1 MSAGI
6 VVVGSVHTDFV
17 ATAPRLPER
26 DETVRGDRFDTHPGG
41 KGGNQA
47 IQAALLGHPTTL
59 VGRVGDD
66 WFGRRLIEALQRK
79 GVDTGHI
86 RVDPDAPTGASTVLV
101 GEEGDYASIVALGA
115 GGRMAHT
122 DIDSARSTFAQ
133 ARVALVQLEL
143 DLPITAYA
151 ADMARQAGAFVV
163 LNASPVTEADQALV
177 SALSERVDVVV
188 VNQGEARRLA
198 ARCVAVE
205 AEGPLL
211 AKALRRRLG
220 VPAVVVTV
228 GATGAVLCDGG
239 GDHVFAGFDVPVV
252 DTIGAGDA
260 FVATVAGRLA
270 AGSDLPSAVAVANAA
285 GALAVTRAGAYDAFP
300 TEAELRRFF
309 REHGRAGFSNV
320 F

>member
-6 VVVGSVHTDFV
+6 AVVGSVHTDFV

-26 DETVRGDRFDTHPGG
+26 GETVRGDRFDTHPGG

-47 IQAALLGHPTTL
+47 VQAALLGHPTTL
-59 VGRVGDD
+59 VARVGDD
-66 WFGRRLIEALQRK
+66 WFGRRLIQALQRK
-79 GVDTGHI
+79 GVAIGHL

-101 GEEGDYASIVALGA
+101 GEEGDYASIVAPGA
-115 GGRMAHT
+115 GGRMAHA

-143 DLPITAYA
+143 DQPITAYA
-151 ADMARQAGAFVV
+151 TEKARQVGATVV
-163 LNASPVTEADQALV
+163 LNASPVTEADLESVAALRD
-177 SALSERVDVVV
+177 RVDVVV

-198 ARCVAVE
+198 AGCAAAE
-205 AEGPLL
+205 SEGPLL

-220 VPAVVVTV
+220 VPAVVVTL
-228 GATGAVLCDGG
+228 GANGAVLSEGG
-239 GDHVFAGFDVPVV
+239 GDHVLAGFEVPVV

-285 GALAVTRAGAYDAFP
+285 GALTVTRAGAYDAFP
-300 TEAELRRFF
+300 TEAELRRFL
-309 REHGRAGFSNV
+309 RDRGRAGFSNAL
-320 F
+320 